1 MSVNRWLNISVA
13 FLVLASGW
21 LACANVA
28 AAIEAAPKAVPKVT
42 PNAEKS
48 DAKPPASAAKSGS
61 AEMPEKNMLSKADRE
76 KIRRVITLQLRAF
89 ERDEAAIA
97 FSYATADTRKYFG
110 SPRQFMEMVR
120 GGYPPLIKHN
130 SRKFLEAA
138 IVDGL
143 TIQPVKFV
151 TADGDIVIALYTME
165 HQADSNWRIGGCELA
180 PSSLQVT

>member
-1 MSVNRWLNISVA
+1 MSVSRWMNISVA
-13 FLVLASGW
+13 LLVLASGW
-21 LACANVA
+21 LAFANVA

-42 PNAEKS
+42 PNAEKL
-48 DAKPPASAAKSGS
+48 DAKPPAATAKIGS
-61 AEMPEKNMLSKADRE
+61 AEIPEKNMLSKADRE
-76 KIRRVITLQLRAF
+76 KIQRVITLQLRAF

-97 FSYATADTRKYFG
+97 FSYATADARKYFG

-120 GGYPPLIKHN
+120 GGYAPLIKHS
-130 SRKFLEAA
+130 SREFLKAA

-151 TADGDIVIALYTME
+151 TTDGDIVIALYTME
-165 HQADSNWRIGGCELA
+165 HQADNEWRIGGCELA